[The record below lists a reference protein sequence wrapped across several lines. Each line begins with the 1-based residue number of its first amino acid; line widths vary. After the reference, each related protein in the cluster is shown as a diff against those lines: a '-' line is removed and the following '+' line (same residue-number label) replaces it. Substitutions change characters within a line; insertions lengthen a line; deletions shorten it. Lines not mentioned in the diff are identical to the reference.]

1 MSDREASAAADGGAL
16 AGPRAKVPV
25 AASWAAGWGLLLGK
39 AHRLIPQIWVPV
51 GLLFLIEQS
60 NALTLAARAGRA
72 DRVYE
77 IFGLETALY
86 ALIGVSAYA
95 IALGRAGRFT
105 LARLE
110 IGPAEFRY
118 LVAKLVFWAIF
129 FALLLGAAVI
139 GGKLAGVLRGLN
151 QVISGASGTA
161 DDATWLRQLTW
172 LGLFALYGPAAI
184 AGLIFA
190 WFSARFALV
199 FPQACDGGR
208 LAVFRAMALTK
219 RSSWRLAWLYI
230 LLGVSIAVLLG
241 IVLSVLG
248 ISASDLGIDLGKG
261 APATPAP
268 PAGGEGYT
276 FGGSSWTSAAKVQ
289 SVAKWMPALV
299 IVLAGTIWQIVFAGA
314 LAHAYRAVKPEL
326 PAA

>member
-1 MSDREASAAADGGAL
+1 MSYREASAAAHGGAP

-39 AHRLIPQIWVPV
+39 LHRLIPQIWVPV
-51 GLLFLIEQS
+51 VLLFLIEQS

-95 IALGRAGRFT
+95 VALGRAGRFT

-118 LVAKLVFWAIF
+118 LVAKLVFWGIF

-139 GGKLAGVLRGLN
+139 GGKLAGVLKGLN
-151 QVISGASGTA
+151 QVISGASGSA
-161 DDATWLRQLTW
+161 DDVTWLRELTW
-172 LGLFALYGPAAI
+172 LGRLALYGPATV

-219 RSSWRLAWLYI
+219 RNSWRLAWLYL
-230 LLGVSIAVLLG
+230 LLGLSILAVLG
-241 IVLSVLG
+241 IVAYVVG
-248 ISASDLGIDLGKG
+248 FHASDLGIDLGKS

-268 PAGGEGYT
+268 PAGGDGYT
-276 FGGSSWTSAAKVQ
+276 FGGSSGTFAANARSAP
-289 SVAKWMPALV
+289 KWAAPLV

-314 LAHAYRAVKPEL
+314 LAHAYRAVQPET
-326 PAA
+326 PEA